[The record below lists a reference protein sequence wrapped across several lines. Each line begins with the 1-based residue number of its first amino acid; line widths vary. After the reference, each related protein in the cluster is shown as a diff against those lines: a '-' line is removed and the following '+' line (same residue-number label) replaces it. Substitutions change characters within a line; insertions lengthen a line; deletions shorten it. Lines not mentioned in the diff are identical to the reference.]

1 MSEPMLDVDD
11 LRVVFSTPAGPL
23 TAVAGVSLQLAE
35 RESIAIVG
43 ESGSGKSVFARTLM
57 NLLAG
62 NGTRTGTVRIG
73 GRDIDQLSKVERKHF
88 FGVQAAMVFQDPMT
102 SLNPVKRIG
111 PQLTESMRY
120 HLNVSRAERLRAVRA
135 EVDPEFAQRFAAE
148 PEKARTTIAGI
159 LAHPALADLLKEHL
173 LNPHLLDFAELVMGP
188 FVQLDSFE
196 ITGFPSRPAEQ
207 VNHVAD
213 WHRDAFNYSDMWA
226 NHPSSAHFKPHP
238 YTAPT
243 ACNCLTY
250 LQDMTG
256 ESGPLRVVPGS
267 HLDFSHIPAQERD
280 KPHPREVQIG
290 RAHV

>member
-1 MSEPMLDVDD
+1 ME
-11 LRVVFSTPAGPL
+11 
-23 TAVAGVSLQLAE
+23 
-35 RESIAIVG
+35 
-43 ESGSGKSVFARTLM
+43 RTL
-57 NLLAG
+57 ADHFADYQ
-62 NGTRTGTVRIG
+62 
-73 GRDIDQLSKVERKHF
+73 RDGYTIFRGFMPS
-88 FGVQAAMVFQDPMT
+88 
-102 SLNPVKRIG
+102 
-111 PQLTESMRY
+111 
-120 HLNVSRAERLRAVRA
+120 ERLRAVRA

-207 VNHVAD
+207 FNRVAD

-267 HLDFSHIPAQERD
+267 HLDFSHIPAQERNQ
-280 KPHPREVQIG
+280 PHPREVLVELSAGDMVFTHNELLHAGSINTSEHTRYFISAYFQRVGLPHRDRFDVPAVEAIC
-290 RAHV
+290 RAARARNDRRTLRLFGEDPLFAEREQAAWRAMIAEDRAALRP